1 MKMNEEYTSLNCFAA
16 HWLQGQVHEI
26 RRRLNKKT
34 NNRGKLVLHFRLVS
48 GLAPH
53 WTMETKITS
62 TSNIQMIITYLTFL
76 RLVDSDTLKDS
87 GNLMMTLRFYT
98 SWRWVLRGLVLQQS

>member
-53 WTMETKITS
+53 WTMETKITF
-62 TSNIQMIITYLTFL
+62 TSNIQMIITYLIFL
-76 RLVDSDTLKDS
+76 RLVDSTLSKIV
-87 GNLMMTLRFYT
+87 GT
-98 SWRWVLRGLVLQQS
+98 